1 MTKKILMGVSVLAVL
16 AAFPAFAED
25 TMKDKANRAE
35 ATVES
40 TAEKAADKTKET
52 YNEAME
58 ATKEGLNKAEA
69 KTKEAYQDVKTY
81 FNEGDDAKVSSVN
94 VIDRITADELIGAKV
109 ENWKGEDIGRIKDI
123 LVTGDGDAKAVVI
136 DDNGLGL
143 GGKLAAFDYDVIQGI
158 ASDKDIVVKLSEE
171 NVKQASRFEYEG
183 EAKAGEKIRFKPADQ
198 YSVKKIIDAEVV
210 NPEGKKVADVDTVAF
225 EGDDA
230 DYLIVTFNKILG
242 VGGDKAALNLQA
254 LDLAEKDGKITFKLN
269 TQQTAQFEN
278 YKEGTK
284 AN

>member
-16 AAFPAFAED
+16 AAFPAFAAD
-25 TMKDKANRAE
+25 TAKEKADTAGAKIE
-35 ATVES
+35 A

-52 YNEAME
+52 YNEAKE
-58 ATKEGLNKAEA
+58 ATKEGYAKAEA

-81 FNEGDDAKVSSVN
+81 FNEDKDDDATVN
-94 VIDRITADELIGAKV
+94 IISRVTADELIGKKVQNAK
-109 ENWKGEDIGRIKDI
+109 GDDIGRIKDI
-123 LVTGDGDAKAVVI
+123 LVTADGDAETVII

-143 GGKLAAFDYDVIQGI
+143 GGKLAAFDFDVIEGL
-158 ASDKDIVVKLSEE
+158 SNDKDVVVKLSEE
-171 NVKQASRFEYEG
+171 NIKQASRFEYEG

-198 YSVKKIIDAEVV
+198 YSVNKIIDANVV
-210 NPEGKKVADVDTVAF
+210 DPNGKKVADVDTLAF
-225 EGDDA
+225 EDDDA

-242 VGGDKAALNLQA
+242 VGGDKAALNLEA
-254 LDLAEKDGKITFKLN
+254 LDLVEKDGKITFQLN
-269 TQQTAQFEN
+269 QQQTAQFEN

>member
-16 AAFPAFAED
+16 AAFPAFAAD
-25 TMKDKANRAE
+25 TAKDKADTAGAKIE
-35 ATVES
+35 A

-52 YNEAME
+52 YNEAKE
-58 ATKEGLNKAEA
+58 ATKEGYAKAEA

-81 FNEGDDAKVSSVN
+81 FNEDKDDDATVN
-94 VIDRITADELIGAKV
+94 IISRVTADELIGKKV
-109 ENWKGEDIGRIKDI
+109 QNAKGEDIGRIKDI
-123 LVTGDGDAKAVVI
+123 LVTADGDAETVVI

-143 GGKLAAFDYDVIQGI
+143 GGKLAAFDFDVIEGL
-158 ASDKDIVVKLSEE
+158 SNDKDVVVKLSEA
-171 NVKQASRFEYEG
+171 NINAASRFEYEG

-198 YSVKKIIDAEVV
+198 YSVNKIIDANVV
-210 NPEGKKVADVDTVAF
+210 DPEGKKVADVDTLAF
-225 EGDDA
+225 EDDDA

-242 VGGDKAALNLQA
+242 VGGDKAALNLEA
-254 LDLAEKDGKITFKLN
+254 LDLVEKDGKITFQLN